1 MEYIPHSFN
10 LGLKKDPGIP
20 NLYPFKD
27 QLLRE
32 IEERKQRV
40 YTAFVYILTSHLL
53 CVG

>member
-1 MEYIPHSFN
+1 MAIWQHVILYFLTLE
-10 LGLKKDPGIP
+10 LKKDPGIP

-40 YTAFVYILTSHLL
+40 SIKY
-53 CVG
+53 

>member
-1 MEYIPHSFN
+1 MFAKMNYLCMALQIALE
-10 LGLKKDPGIP
+10 LKKDPGIP

-40 YTAFVYILTSHLL
+40 LTIFTL
-53 CVG
+53 CNC